1 MLQRAGFEKIDYTC
15 IKECS
20 SQFKEEE
27 ASSSTNIESIT
38 HLPEDIDESF
48 LEMLLRKIKVS
59 GMRNVDCY
67 KKANINCKPFS
78 KIRSDRLYKPSK
90 PTVLAFA
97 LALELSLDEMYSNQ
111 KIGIVRIALLIRK
124 L

>member
-1 MLQRAGFEKIDYTC
+1 MIQRARFEKIDYTC

-27 ASSSTNIESIT
+27 TSSSTNIESIT

-67 KKANINCKPFS
+67 KKANINCKLFS

-97 LALELSLDEMYSNQ
+97 LALEF
-111 KIGIVRIALLIRK
+111 
-124 L
+124 

>member
-27 ASSSTNIESIT
+27 TSSSTNIESIT
-38 HLPEDIDESF
+38 HLLEDIDESF
-48 LEMLLRKIKVS
+48 LEMLLRKINVS

-97 LALELSLDEMYSNQ
+97 LALEF
-111 KIGIVRIALLIRK
+111 
-124 L
+124 

>member
-27 ASSSTNIESIT
+27 TSSSTNIESIT
-38 HLPEDIDESF
+38 HFLEDIDESF
-48 LEMLLRKIKVS
+48 LEMLLRKINVS
-59 GMRNVDCY
+59 G
-67 KKANINCKPFS
+67 
-78 KIRSDRLYKPSK
+78 IRASIRILE
-90 PTVLAFA
+90 
-97 LALELSLDEMYSNQ
+97 LELSLDEMYSNQ
-111 KIGIVRIALLIRK
+111 KIGIVMIAAPIRN

>member
-1 MLQRAGFEKIDYTC
+1 MGFEKIDYTC

-27 ASSSTNIESIT
+27 TSSSTNIESIT

-67 KKANINCKPFS
+67 NKASINCKLFS

-90 PTVLAFA
+90 PIVLAFA
-97 LALELSLDEMYSNQ
+97 LALEF
-111 KIGIVRIALLIRK
+111 
-124 L
+124 